1 MGKRFIFRLMHVYNL
16 ETYFQDGFVNAKNK
30 LPIQQCYQ
38 TSYADIVHRRGSD
51 FRTPCDC
58 AVNDFVPFYF
68 SPSTAMAYAI
78 HVGKV
83 ELIAPD
89 GSVNCKAS
97 MNDIA
102 YIVADPLKVAESG
115 HEHYFTNIACN
126 SGIQPKY
133 ENDIKCLEE
142 HINWSLFDAKPNMA
156 KIPEIGYEGVCK
168 YCSDSELQPAWLN
181 RKKQRMAEFLIKSQF
196 PMYLAECIIIKHD
209 RMKNTVEDWIKS
221 AGLDIPVIVNSSCY
235 F

>member
-1 MGKRFIFRLMHVYNL
+1 MGKRFIFRLMHVSNL
-16 ETYFQDGFVNAKNK
+16 EVYFRDGYINAKNK
-30 LPIQQCYQ
+30 LPIQECYR

-51 FRTPCDC
+51 FKTPCNC
-58 AVNDFVPFYF
+58 VVNDFVPFYF

-78 HVGKV
+78 HAGNVD
-83 ELIAPD
+83 LIAPN
-89 GSVNCKAS
+89 GSEQGKAS
-97 MNDIA
+97 INDIA
-102 YIVADPLKVAESG
+102 YIIADPLKVAEHKLG
-115 HEHYFTNIACN
+115 HYFTNIACN

-142 HINWSLFDAKPNMA
+142 HINWSLFDANPTMA

-168 YCSDSELQPAWLN
+168 YCSDSELDPEWHN

-196 PMYLAECIIIKHD
+196 PMSLAECIILKHD
-209 RMKNTVEDWIKS
+209 KMKNKVEDWIKR